1 MNFVVVT
8 AENSKKGAER
18 AIAEKSD
25 VILMNSIMPEMDGW
39 EATRFIAFK
48 LRNQIHSDT
57 RDHSTVRA
65 LSS

>member
-8 AENSKKGAER
+8 AENSKKGLER

-25 VILMNSIMPEMDGW
+25 VILMNSIMLEWMVG
-39 EATRFIAFK
+39 K
-48 LRNQIHSDT
+48 LPHYCVQITNQTHSDT